1 MGTENWDPPLHPSE
15 GALVEFRVV
24 CQLTNRAES
33 GGTLC
38 GITVRRAQHNTAQH
52 STAQRLQIATLPH
65 SGPLFQRCGTKRRR
79 WNIEAAV
86 IQSRKSKTK
95 QNKKRAGADGRAD

>member
-1 MGTENWDPPLHPSE
+1 MGTKNWDPPLHPSE

-38 GITVRRAQHNTAQH
+38 GITVRRAPYNTTQHN
-52 STAQRLQIATLPH
+52 TAQRLQIAALAH
-65 SGPLFQRCGTKRRR
+65 SLGAFISALRAVPRQKEDAGISKRL
-79 WNIEAAV
+79 
-86 IQSRKSKTK
+86 
-95 QNKKRAGADGRAD
+95 

>member
-1 MGTENWDPPLHPSE
+1 MGTKNWDPPLHRSE

-38 GITVRRAQHNTAQH
+38 GITVRRAQHNTAQQQH
-52 STAQRLQIATLPH
+52 STAAADSNTPSLGAFISARRAVPRQKEDAGISKRL
-65 SGPLFQRCGTKRRR
+65 
-79 WNIEAAV
+79 
-86 IQSRKSKTK
+86 
-95 QNKKRAGADGRAD
+95 